1 MLSEASFRS
10 RSTWGRST
18 ALLLL
23 SDCAAGMWSS
33 RRTAQLCIYS
43 SSAGDLSDLVD
54 LDEVALLDVVEVGQ
68 ADTALEALGHLANV
82 VLEPLERVDGPVV
95 GDDSGAQQP
104 GTGTA
109 LDHAFGDVAT
119 GDGSDPGNPEH
130 GPDLGGAEH
139 DFLLLGG
146 ELANQ
151 GLFDLVQQLVDD
163 AVGADL
169 DPQALGCLAGT
180 RLRTHVEA
188 DDDGVGDVGEVDVVL
203 VDAPHRPVD
212 DLDLAAFAGD
222 LADRLPERLE
232 RPLRVGFDDDP
243 QGGVL
248 GAELFEQALEPLPGG
263 RDLLLLL
270 ADRLHPLL
278 GDGPGFL
285 LVLDDLEEVTGGGHV
300 LPAHD
305 LHGRGGTCL
314 LDPAPGVVGHR
325 PHTTGHRAGDEGV
338 ALLESAPLHD
348 HRCDR
353 APAPFQLSFHHH
365 ARGRRLGVGPVVL
378 ELGNQVDDLEQ
389 ILDAFAG
396 EGADFDA
403 GDVAA
408 QFFGDDLVL
417 GELGADPHGVG
428 AGRVHLVDGH
438 DHADTGGL

>member
-95 GDDSGAQQP
+95 GD
-104 GTGTA
+104 
-109 LDHAFGDVAT
+109 VAT

-146 ELANQ
+146 ELAHQ
-151 GLFDLVQQLVDD
+151 ELFDLVQQLVDD

-188 DDDGVGDVGEVDVVL
+188 DDDGVGDV
-203 VDAPHRPVD
+203 
-212 DLDLAAFAGD
+212 
-222 LADRLPERLE
+222 
-232 RPLRVGFDDDP
+232 
-243 QGGVL
+243 
-248 GAELFEQALEPLPGG
+248 
-263 RDLLLLL
+263 
-270 ADRLHPLL
+270 
-278 GDGPGFL
+278 
-285 LVLDDLEEVTGGGHV
+285 
-300 LPAHD
+300 
-305 LHGRGGTCL
+305 
-314 LDPAPGVVGHR
+314 
-325 PHTTGHRAGDEGV
+325 
-338 ALLESAPLHD
+338 
-348 HRCDR
+348 
-353 APAPFQLSFHHH
+353 
-365 ARGRRLGVGPVVL
+365 
-378 ELGNQVDDLEQ
+378 
-389 ILDAFAG
+389 
-396 EGADFDA
+396 
-403 GDVAA
+403 
-408 QFFGDDLVL
+408 
-417 GELGADPHGVG
+417 
-428 AGRVHLVDGH
+428 
-438 DHADTGGL
+438 